1 MSTFST
7 SHFSSPRA
15 SFTHRIKSGRRS
27 VQNCVGNLYKLYSNM
42 KTKCPNFDICY
53 KLRDSRLKVCSNC
66 FWRFENEVLETIEYM
81 ECPVCLNKGKCFKFR
96 KCMFSTVTRM
106 SHVFPCL
113 KKLVVHTL
121 MDKYQNFCIE
131 EAQYHI
137 RRAQELLTEG
147 LRDPKRYYEEGQAF
161 YKVMAKMFPLFVLL
175 QQCNEPQ
182 LDDLEMGESL
192 SDTQSST
199 QSDSDNSLFDTL
211 PAR

>member
-1 MSTFST
+1 
-7 SHFSSPRA
+7 
-15 SFTHRIKSGRRS
+15 
-27 VQNCVGNLYKLYSNM
+27 
-42 KTKCPNFDICY
+42 
-53 KLRDSRLKVCSNC
+53 
-66 FWRFENEVLETIEYM
+66 
-81 ECPVCLNKGKCFKFR
+81 
-96 KCMFSTVTRM
+96 M

-182 LDDLEMGESL
+182 LDDRGTVGSL